1 MPFAP
6 IIPHSEAEYDTIF
19 TVINSFQDVLLQKEM
34 DQGPLCCVYRIA
46 KELQAQ
52 NAANFSNIFFGLE
65 AFDMEKVLIA
75 CYGKYLQN
83 TGIENVLFE
92 YVKLGPG
99 VVKSAHNGGKYVLEK
114 HAVMII
120 DEMLQ

>member
-1 MPFAP
+1 
-6 IIPHSEAEYDTIF
+6 
-19 TVINSFQDVLLQKEM
+19 
-34 DQGPLCCVYRIA
+34 
-46 KELQAQ
+46 
-52 NAANFSNIFFGLE
+52 
-65 AFDMEKVLIA
+65 MEKVLIA
-75 CYGKYLQN
+75 CYGKYLRN

-120 DEMLQ
+120 DEMLQRIQFNEFFEDKNVDQNASQSIEQFQEIFKSLY